1 MSCGVEHLTLEELLF
16 LIFCWQM
23 FKSALDTSSS
33 ENHFYLEAMALGS
46 WSPGIAQARLCWNES
61 NKKQSFPD
69 NFICLNKENQEYR
82 ARTQRTSLSMLN
94 STWWNMFAV
103 KVSEGF
109 TAFLKIVFQS
119 NKETPHLK
127 FPIHQGTSWEKK
139 QNKDFYN
146 VLVNEHKKQTQK
158 KKKKKTQRLVLCWS
172 W

>member
-33 ENHFYLEAMALGS
+33 ENHFYLEAMAIGC

-61 NKKQSFPD
+61 NIKKKKLFRQFW
-69 NFICLNKENQEYR
+69 NKEKQEYR
-82 ARTQRTSLSMLN
+82 ARTQRTSLSMSN

-127 FPIHQGTSWEKK
+127 FLIHQGTSWEKI
-139 QNKDFYN
+139 
-146 VLVNEHKKQTQK
+146 KQTK
-158 KKKKKTQRLVLCWS
+158 
-172 W
+172 